1 MVRLVFGGEDNARVF
16 QLAPIYTLLEL
27 GLLPPLERLA
37 RLLNALH
44 FGQRLTPLRLLFDSL
59 ATAAAAT
66 TTTAAAAAT
75 ALLGRRLLLGFL
87 LGRLL
92 LRLGLW
98 LGLWLGLGR
107 LAPLAAFLFLA
118 IAVLILVV
126 IIVLWVVVE
135 KVRRGGEG

>member
-1 MVRLVFGGEDNARVF
+1 MVRLVFGGKDNARVF

-66 TTTAAAAAT
+66 TTTAAA